1 MCTLRREE
9 SANVPPAPPPPP
21 PMWETKPVKEEDYYE
36 DIRGT
41 EREGKYSKD
50 ISTGLWMVAV
60 SEEACETNNGFIC
73 KVRFY
78 YCDIIDHDNI
88 YFDYYLNHVR
98 HLIMGQSNQMQSIG
112 LMVSSA
118 FQLVLHFNLLLKSDF
133 TG

>member
-1 MCTLRREE
+1 MTEIFYNLYVYIVREE

-50 ISTGLWMVAV
+50 KSTGLWMVAV

-88 YFDYYLNHVR
+88 YCESQ
-98 HLIMGQSNQMQSIG
+98 QS
-112 LMVSSA
+112 
-118 FQLVLHFNLLLKSDF
+118 LVNLLTSTVF
-133 TG
+133 TFCRSFVSMVTSPFISIV

>member
-1 MCTLRREE
+1 M
-9 SANVPPAPPPPP
+9 
-21 PMWETKPVKEEDYYE
+21 KEEDYYE

-88 YFDYYLNHVR
+88 YLDYYLNHVR
-98 HLIMGQSNQMQSIG
+98 HLIMGQSIQMQSIG
-112 LMVSSA
+112 LMVSSS